1 MKNVLITGSARGIGA
16 QTAKLFAAEGC
27 NVIVNYNTSEK
38 EAAET
43 CREIR
48 LSGGNSVMIQAD
60 VSKRSEA
67 KPFCRSKKRIRPC

>member
-48 LSGGNSVMIQAD
+48 LNSVLLMC
-60 VSKRSEA
+60 S
-67 KPFCRSKKRIRPC
+67 

>member
-48 LSGGNSVMIQAD
+48 RCTNQA
-60 VSKRSEA
+60 VHRHHG
-67 KPFCRSKKRIRPC
+67 

>member
-1 MKNVLITGSARGIGA
+1 MRTVLITGSARGIGA
-16 QTAKLFAAEGC
+16 QTAKLFAAEGY

-43 CREIR
+43 CREIMHR
-48 LSGGNSVMIQAD
+48 RGNTVKKKAD

-67 KPFCRSKKRIRPC
+67 E